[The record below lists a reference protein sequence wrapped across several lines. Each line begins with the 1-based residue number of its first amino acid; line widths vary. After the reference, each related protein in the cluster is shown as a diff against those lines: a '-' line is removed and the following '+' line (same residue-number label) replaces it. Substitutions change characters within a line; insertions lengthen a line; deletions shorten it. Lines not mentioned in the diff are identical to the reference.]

1 MPEFAHLTQ
10 TGIEQ
15 LAREM
20 LRSAVNAPKEFAR
33 ARVDLRRAANTESSR
48 QITAIFNLSQQR
60 VKQDLTVRDTTAG
73 VIVSG
78 PKRTISL
85 LSYRFRPS
93 PKGLRGKVV
102 KAGKSV
108 QIPGAFIGT
117 AIGGG
122 TVPFYRHGTPRRM
135 TKGRYVGQMRQPLK
149 ALHGPSV
156 ADQLKDTRVSIELR
170 DRILAR
176 TGEQLR
182 KRLSRIRGR

>member
-1 MPEFAHLTQ
+1 MPEFAQITQ
-10 TGIEQ
+10 TGIQQ
-15 LAREM
+15 LANEM

-48 QITAIFNLSQQR
+48 QITAIYNLSQQR
-60 VKQDLTVRDTTAG
+60 VKQDLTVRETEAG

-93 PKGLRGKVV
+93 TKGLRGKVL
-102 KAGKSV
+102 KAGKAV
-108 QIPGAFIGT
+108 VIPGTFTGT
-117 AIGGG
+117 GIGGG
-122 TVPFYRHGTPRRM
+122 TVPFYRHGEPRKM
-135 TKGRYVGQMRQPLK
+135 TKGRYVGKVRQPLS

-156 ADQLKDTRVSIELR
+156 ADQLKDSRVNVPLR